1 MRRES
6 DLRTFVIALVV
17 AALCSFLV
25 SGAAV
30 VLKPLQEK
38 NKELERKKN
47 VLIAGG
53 LYKEGTDIEAVF
65 ESIDIV
71 FADMKTG
78 DRADGSVDNYFNNF
92 KKLSTGSTAIDL
104 SKKDDIA
111 GIRSIPS
118 KIPVFMVR
126 SAEGSVEK
134 VILPVYG
141 SGLWSTMY
149 GFLAL
154 EDDLNTVAGI
164 TFYEH
169 AETPGLGGEIDN
181 PQWKAGWEGKEIY
194 EDGDVALS
202 IVKGGAKGEHQ
213 IDSISGASLTSRG
226 VENTIRFWLGDKG
239 FAEFLNNLKGG
250 A

>member
-1 MRRES
+1 MQRES
-6 DLRTFVIALVV
+6 DLRTFIIALIV

-53 LYKEGTDIEAVF
+53 LMEEGTDVEKVF
-65 ESIDIV
+65 KSIDIV

-78 DRADGSVDNYFNNF
+78 QKTEGSVDRYFNNF
-92 KKLSTGSTAIDL
+92 KQLSTGASSIDL
-104 SKKDDIA
+104 SKKEDIA

-118 KIPVFMVR
+118 KIPVFILR
-126 SAEGSVEK
+126 NSDGSLDK
-134 VILPVYG
+134 VIVPIYG

-154 EDDLNTVAGI
+154 ESDLNTVSGI

-181 PQWKAGWEGKEIY
+181 PRWKKSWEGKEIY
-194 EDGDVALS
+194 ENGEVALS

-213 IDSISGASLTSRG
+213 IDSLSGASLTSRG
-226 VENTIRFWLGDKG
+226 VENTIKFWMGDNAFG
-239 FAEFLNNLKGG
+239 QFFENMKGG